1 MLRHSLIA
9 NGNRPQRRAE
19 PCHTDYLRKRKYVIG
34 SLKIDVSMSSVFCNS
49 IIYGCVAVKGVSLNF
64 FNFRSSKVVT

>member
-9 NGNRPQRRAE
+9 KGNRLQERAA

-34 SLKIDVSMSSVFCNS
+34 SLKFDVSMSSVF
-49 IIYGCVAVKGVSLNF
+49 L
-64 FNFRSSKVVT
+64 